1 MLVPRPASVQ
11 HGAVGLPAQSASVK
25 PPARMSHWRVAVWL
39 VWTLAT
45 SVGWCIGSILVLL
58 ALAWTSGAADAFV
71 RSPIGSAVL
80 GAAVG
85 TSVGTGQW
93 LVLRGTGAPG
103 AAWRWLLAS
112 AASWAFG
119 WAIGHALTDA
129 LIDEYW
135 LLSLMPGGVL
145 LAAIVSVS
153 NWLSLRPYLRHA
165 SAWLPAGLLGWT
177 AAGVVSMYGGGGL
190 LGMGLSAVIGPT
202 GWLIAILPGLFA
214 GLVTGAALAAL
225 LYGADSPAP
234 GTPDQRLA
242 TLSGH

>member
-1 MLVPRPASVQ
+1 MVVPRHASVQ
-11 HGAVGLPAQSASVK
+11 AGQVRLPAQSASVN

-45 SVGWCIGSILVLL
+45 SVGWCIGSIIVLL

-71 RSPIGSAVL
+71 HSHIGSAFL

-85 TSVGTGQW
+85 ASVGTGQW
-93 LVLRGTGAPG
+93 LVLRGTGASGGPR
-103 AAWRWLLAS
+103 RWILPS
-112 AASWAFG
+112 CVSWAFG
-119 WAIGHALTDA
+119 WAVGHALTDA
-129 LIDEYW
+129 LIDDYW

-145 LAAIVSVS
+145 LAAIVSVG
-153 NWLSLRPYLRHA
+153 NWPILRQYIRHA
-165 SAWLPAGLLGWT
+165 SAWLPAGLLGWA

-190 LGMGLSAVIGPT
+190 LGMGLSAVIGPA

-214 GLVTGAALAAL
+214 GLVTGAVLAAL
-225 LYGADSPAP
+225 LYGPGSPEP
-234 GTPDQRLA
+234 GTPDERLA